1 MKRKRSGLAKF
12 FLACARK
19 ALKGGVRSKGEV
31 ALVRFFLDAAGKS
44 V

>member
-1 MKRKRSGLAKF
+1 MKRKQALARF

-19 ALKGGVRSKGEV
+19 ALKGGVRSKGEA
-31 ALVRFFLDAAGKS
+31 ALVRFFLEAAGKS